1 VIRLPS
7 WARWA
12 TLAAALLLLNASL
25 TFHNVW
31 PTLGVRLATPW
42 ELSPELALVVLA
54 LVAWAAWPRR
64 DRAHRGANE
73 PAASGAADGPS
84 RPPRAAIAVLASLS
98 LLFVVARY
106 AEVTAPALYGRPVN
120 LYWDARH
127 VGNVVRML
135 ADVAGPVR
143 AVLVGAGALLA
154 AALAFV
160 AFRVAW
166 TRIATAVRR
175 RDERRVLGVLAGGV
189 AAAWI
194 ASLAGASLAPDLLRY
209 AVPVTATYA
218 QQARLI
224 GGAMLSSRA
233 ASVPDAETGTG
244 TGTDTDIGI
253 DADAGAAPGATRAV
267 PLTALAG
274 DDVLLVFLESY
285 GAVTYTR
292 PEFAARLERPRQE
305 LAEAIAATGRRA
317 VSATVTAPTF
327 GGNSWLSHLTL
338 LTGTEVADPDAYAR
352 TMQVPRTTLVQEFA
366 ASGYRTVA
374 LMPGLR
380 QAWPEGAFYRFDAI
394 LGADALDYRGPEF
407 GWWRIPDQYALVAL
421 ERDAPDPQPRFVF
434 FTTISSHA
442 PFRPTPPYQPD
453 WERMKGAAP
462 YGDEAT
468 AALAVAPD
476 WTNLGPAYA
485 DTIAYAHEWLAGWL
499 RRNAEAN
506 VTVVVLG
513 DHQPPA
519 AVSGPGA
526 DWTVP
531 IHVVTRRDDVSNA
544 LRAVGFVAG
553 LRPPVAPLMR
563 MHELRPV
570 LRAAFTGPAV
580 PSSPRVARAGDA
592 LGAPLSAH
600 DAAIGAHRVDVAGRA
615 DARGVGELLQ

>member
-7 WARWA
+7 SARWA

-31 PTLGVRLATPW
+31 PTLAVRLATPW
-42 ELSPELALVVLA
+42 ELSPELAVVVLA
-54 LVAWAAWPRR
+54 LVAWPAWTARPGR
-64 DRAHRGANE
+64 DRV
-73 PAASGAADGPS
+73 
-84 RPPRAAIAVLASLS
+84 PRTAVAVLASLS

-127 VGNVVRML
+127 VGNVVWML

-160 AFRVAW
+160 AFRSAW
-166 TRIATAVRR
+166 TRIATAMQR

-194 ASLAGASLAPDLLRY
+194 ASLAGAPVAPDLLRY

-224 GGAMLSSRA
+224 GGAMLASRA
-233 ASVPDAETGTG
+233 AAVPDAG
-244 TGTDTDIGI
+244 TGTDVGT
-253 DADAGAAPGATRAV
+253 DADADAAPGATRSE
-267 PLTALAG
+267 PLAALAG

-305 LAEAIAATGRRA
+305 LADAIAATGRRA

-366 ASGYRTVA
+366 AGGYRTVA

-407 GWWRIPDQYALVAL
+407 GWWRIPDQYALAAL
-421 ERDAPDPQPRFVF
+421 ERDAPDPRPRFVF

-453 WERMKGAAP
+453 WERLKGEAP
-462 YGDEAT
+462 YGDDAT

-499 RRNAEAN
+499 RRNADAD
-506 VTVVVLG
+506 VTLVVLG

-531 IHVVTRRDDVSNA
+531 VHVVTRRDDVSNA

-553 LRPPVAPLMR
+553 LRPLGAPLMR

-570 LRAAFTGPAV
+570 LRTAFNGPAV
-580 PSSPRVARAGDA
+580 PSSPRVSRAGDA
-592 LGAPLSAH
+592 PGAPLSAH

-615 DARGVGELLQ
+615 DARGVGELLH